1 MEMSVRLIRRAGR
14 CVHKSLIFCSL
25 FLYVVVGKTL
35 MLLAPHTME
44 TLLKSRFEMTGAH
57 VPKFQYED
65 WGPTVFTFKFLWSVL
80 QIMWLRLEDEAFLG
94 KTAPNTPVVDLN
106 GELHHIWDYLRDGWA
121 LKNNISIKK
130 HQNIQDRLSAAKRLM
145 EELPSCPVVV
155 DTMQNLCSAK
165 YAALPERL
173 YILQEGKVIYK
184 GNMGPWGY
192 KPEEVRGVLE
202 KTK

>member
-106 GELHHIWDYLRDGWA
+106 GELHHIWDYLRGPRPLVLNIRELHLTPVLLQLSEFNKLVQDFSSVADFLITLLDRVTQKMDG
-121 LKNNISIKK
+121 L
-130 HQNIQDRLSAAKRLM
+130 
-145 EELPSCPVVV
+145 
-155 DTMQNLCSAK
+155 
-165 YAALPERL
+165 
-173 YILQEGKVIYK
+173 
-184 GNMGPWGY
+184 
-192 KPEEVRGVLE
+192 
-202 KTK
+202 